1 LDSTFITS
9 QPNINFRI
17 QNIVFV
23 WKKNKRRGIIKRKT
37 ITKVKIGIVKKKQW
51 IKVKKVRIIKSQ
63 EKIRRR
69 KVKIKK
75 EERVRK

>member
-1 LDSTFITS
+1 MDSTFITS
-9 QPNINFRI
+9 QPNLNFRI

-23 WKKNKRRGIIKRKT
+23 WKKDKRIGIIKSKT
-37 ITKVKIGIVKKKQW
+37 IAKVKIGIAKKGELR
-51 IKVKKVRIIKSQ
+51 KVEKVRRIKG

>member
-1 LDSTFITS
+1 MDSTFITS
-9 QPNINFRI
+9 QPNLNFRI

-23 WKKNKRRGIIKRKT
+23 WKEDKRIGIIKSKT
-37 ITKVKIGIVKKKQW
+37 IAKVKIGIVKKRQW
-51 IKVKKVRIIKSQ
+51 IKVEKVRIIKSQ

-75 EERVRK
+75 EERVGK